1 MSIATAVAGALAAPL
16 LLLGGTTTPEPP
28 PEPEPP
34 ACVIPERAKA
44 ETCAEYVE
52 ALERRLERRDRRIM
66 RLRFAVWDLQFLLYH
81 NKGRR

>member
-16 LLLGGTTTPEPP
+16 FLLGGTTAPEPE

-34 ACVIPERAKA
+34 ACVIPDRVEV

-52 ALERRLERRDRRIM
+52 VLERRLERRDRQVM
-66 RLRFAVWDLQFLLYH
+66 RLRFVVWDLQFLLYH